1 MRHARCAQCTP
12 EWVGVP
18 DAHRA
23 WRIAHLTTDM
33 TPLDLSEV
41 RPGLV
46 VRLDTEALRAA
57 GGSETN
63 AQATAE
69 QDRAVRGVHDF
80 LVLAVDAAR
89 GVCTAVPLFP
99 KTAPGSSPL
108 DRRKR
113 AGDAAGWHEAPAFF
127 SHWQHWRI
135 PLAAL
140 SAAAA
145 DDPGAPGA
153 RRSFAATDADALQD
167 VLNWASRNRCAFR
180 PA

>member
-1 MRHARCAQCTP
+1 MSS
-12 EWVGVP
+12 
-18 DAHRA
+18 
-23 WRIAHLTTDM
+23 
-33 TPLDLSEV
+33 LSASEIS
-41 RPGLV
+41 PGLV
-46 VRLDTEALRAA
+46 VRVDTEALRAA

-63 AQATAE
+63 AQATPE

-89 GVCTAVPLFP
+89 GTCTAVPLFP

-113 AGDAAGWHEAPAFF
+113 AGDVDGWLEAPAFF

-140 SAAAA
+140 ADAAAG
-145 DDPGAPGA
+145 DPGETGA

-167 VLNWASRNRCAFR
+167 ALNWASRNRCAFR

>member
-1 MRHARCAQCTP
+1 MST
-12 EWVGVP
+12 
-18 DAHRA
+18 
-23 WRIAHLTTDM
+23 
-33 TPLDLSEV
+33 LDISEI

-46 VRLDTEALRAA
+46 VRVDTEALRAA

-63 AQATAE
+63 AQATPQ

-80 LVLAVDAAR
+80 LVLAVDAAH

-113 AGDAAGWHEAPAFF
+113 AGDAAGWLESPAFF

-140 SAAAA
+140 AAAAA
-145 DDPGAPGA
+145 DDPGEAGA
-153 RRSFAATDADALQD
+153 RRSYAATDPDALQD
-167 VLNWASRNRCAFR
+167 ALNWASRNRCAFR

>member
-1 MRHARCAQCTP
+1 MSALEP
-12 EWVGVP
+12 
-18 DAHRA
+18 
-23 WRIAHLTTDM
+23 
-33 TPLDLSEV
+33 SEI

-46 VRLDTEALRAA
+46 ARIDTDALRAA

-63 AQATAE
+63 AQATAA

-80 LVLAVDAAR
+80 LVLAVDASR

-108 DRRKR
+108 DPRKR
-113 AGDAAGWHEAPAFF
+113 AGDVAGWLEAPAFF

-135 PLAAL
+135 PIAAL
-140 SAAAA
+140 ASAAA
-145 DDPGAPGA
+145 DDPGAPDA
-153 RRSFAATDADALQD
+153 RRSFAATDPDALQD
-167 VLNWASRNRCAFR
+167 ALNWASRNRCEFR